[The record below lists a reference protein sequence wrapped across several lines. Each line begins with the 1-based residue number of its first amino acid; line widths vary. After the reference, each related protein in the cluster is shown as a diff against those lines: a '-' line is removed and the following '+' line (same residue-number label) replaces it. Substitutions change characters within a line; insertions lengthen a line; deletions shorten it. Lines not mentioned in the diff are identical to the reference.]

1 MQSTLH
7 LNITLCLLVN
17 NSFKSIK
24 SLFTFVVEHSLL
36 VQPSERPVSF
46 FVLPS
51 VTNQSLLRDFI
62 GSFGTILRSFG
73 SQDLVSHQHEDN
85 YEYNHSN
92 YGNKEI
98 LHILILHS
106 FE

>member
-1 MQSTLH
+1 MFTSLFNFSVFILRHFIKTRDMQRAIH

-46 FVLPS
+46 FVPS

-62 GSFGTILRSFG
+62 GSFGTLIRSSGPHF
-73 SQDLVSHQHEDN
+73 Q
-85 YEYNHSN
+85 
-92 YGNKEI
+92 
-98 LHILILHS
+98 
-106 FE
+106 